1 MRAVI
6 LAGGRGARLAPFT
19 SVIPKPLLPVG
30 DRPILEIIF
39 NQLAAAGF
47 TRATLS
53 LGYMSSYFRTFLA
66 EHRAL
71 RRLLEIDFVEEAE
84 PTGTAGSLASV
95 PDLEG
100 SFLVMN
106 GDILTDLDYAA
117 LMRDHMQSGATI
129 TIATHKKDVK
139 IDLGILEVGG
149 DGAVTGYVEKP
160 TLQYPVS
167 MGIYAYDASAS
178 QLITPGKYLDFP
190 SLVLALI
197 AAGKPVN
204 AWANDAMW
212 LDLGRHEDLMEAAD
226 LRRPRG
232 PLHQAGSLSV
242 STGVRDATPCTTYSS
257 SPARDLSGGR
267 PWRLC
272 SARGEPW

>member
-71 RRLLEIDFVEEAE
+71 QRLLSIDFVEERE
-84 PTGTAGSLASV
+84 PTGTAGSLAMV
-95 PDLEG
+95 PDLAG

-117 LMRDHMQSGATI
+117 FMRDNEQSGATI

-139 IDLGILEVGG
+139 IDLGILEVAADGG
-149 DGAVTGYVEKP
+149 VTGYIEKP

-167 MGIYAYDASAS
+167 MGIYAYDASA
-178 QLITPGKYLDFP
+178 LEFITPGDYLDFP
-190 SLVLALI
+190 SLVMKLL
-197 AAGKPVN
+197 AAGKRVN
-204 AWANDAMW
+204 AWTNDAMW
-212 LDLGRHEDLMEAAD
+212 LDLGRHEDLMEATRIVAD
-226 LRRPRG
+226 QEPRFLRR
-232 PLHQAGSLSV
+232 A
-242 STGVRDATPCTTYSS
+242 A
-257 SPARDLSGGR
+257 
-267 PWRLC
+267 
-272 SARGEPW
+272 

>member
-39 NQLAAAGF
+39 NQLAEAGF

-53 LGYMSSYFRTFLA
+53 LGYMSSYFRTFLR

-117 LMRDHMQSGATI
+117 LMRDHDRSGATI

-139 IDLGILEVGG
+139 IDLGILEVAG

-160 TLQYPVS
+160 TLHYPVS
-167 MGIYAYDASAS
+167 MGIYAYDASA
-178 QLITPGKYLDFP
+178 LEHVTPGEYLDFP
-190 SLVLALI
+190 SLVLKLI
-197 AAGKPVN
+197 AAGKRVN

-212 LDLGRHEDLMEAAD
+212 LDLGRHDDLMEATRIFGD
-226 LRRPRG
+226 RESHFIRR
-232 PLHQAGSLSV
+232 A
-242 STGVRDATPCTTYSS
+242 A
-257 SPARDLSGGR
+257 
-267 PWRLC
+267 
-272 SARGEPW
+272 